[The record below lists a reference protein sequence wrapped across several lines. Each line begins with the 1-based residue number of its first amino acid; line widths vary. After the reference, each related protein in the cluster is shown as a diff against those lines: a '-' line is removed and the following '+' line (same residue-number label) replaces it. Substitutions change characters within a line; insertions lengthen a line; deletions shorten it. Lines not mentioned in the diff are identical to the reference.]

1 MLYTTFSSYD
11 SATDAVAGKSSWIV
25 NDHNL
30 QQISQAVLSRKAV
43 TIRSTSREG
52 GHLAF
57 EWLRELEAFHCIAGG
72 KSSGLVFLDELK
84 GAIGKR
90 IPTKALPVQVCLN
103 GDLDIYRKGILDP
116 LSGMI
121 SVYTA
126 TMNLAPY
133 GATAYLLDDQLEGG
147 RGRLILGLA
156 RGEPS
161 IQALHVSSDSLS
173 LLQARLAEA
182 ERPIT
187 DLRSSANQP
196 APIPEGTAH
205 HDPSKALRQI
215 LQTLQEH
222 TVPPLIVK
230 AMKPRQ

>member
-11 SATDAVAGKSSWIV
+11 SATDSVTGKSSWIV
-25 NDHNL
+25 DDYNL

-57 EWLRELEAFHCIAGG
+57 EWLRELEAFHCIAEG

-121 SVYTA
+121 SVYTD

-161 IQALHVSSDSLS
+161 IQALHVSGDSLS
-173 LLQARLAEA
+173 LLQKRLAGA
-182 ERPIT
+182 GRLMA
-187 DLRSSANQP
+187 DLRSSSNQP
-196 APIPEGTAH
+196 ALMPDFAANQ
-205 HDPSKALRQI
+205 DPSKTLRQI
-215 LQTLQEH
+215 VQTLHEH
-222 TVPPLIVK
+222 TAAPPSVK
-230 AMKPRQ
+230 AMKPR